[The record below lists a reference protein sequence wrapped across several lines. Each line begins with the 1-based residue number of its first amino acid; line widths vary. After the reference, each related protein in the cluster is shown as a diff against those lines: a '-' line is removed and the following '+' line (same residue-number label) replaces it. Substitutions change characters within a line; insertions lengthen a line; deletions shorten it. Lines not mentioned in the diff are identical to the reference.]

1 MISSVSESDAP
12 GAGQAEEA
20 AIWLVEDNELY
31 RDAVAAL
38 VDTAEGLR
46 CTETFAECDP
56 ALRMLE
62 RGGLPDLMLMD
73 IEMPGM
79 DGITGVGK
87 VKALAPS
94 LPVVML
100 TVHQDNDKIFR
111 AICNGASGYLLKSSP
126 KAEIMTGL
134 RAVLSGGAAMDG
146 QIARRVL
153 NMFTEMSPPVT
164 DYGLSD
170 REKEILE
177 HLVEGKSKRQIAEAI
192 NLSPHTIDSHFRNIY
207 AKLHVHNQS
216 GAVAKAL
223 RERLV

>member
-1 MISSVSESDAP
+1 MPESNNTENRGTVST
-12 GAGQAEEA
+12 
-20 AIWLVEDNELY
+20 IWLVDDNDLY
-31 RDAVAAL
+31 RRAIADLIGATGDLSCQSSFDRCEKAIAAL
-38 VDTAEGLR
+38 REGQ
-46 CTETFAECDP
+46 
-56 ALRMLE
+56 
-62 RGGLPDLMLMD
+62 LPDLVLMD

-79 DGITGVGK
+79 DGITGVGL
-87 VKALAPS
+87 VKSLAPS

-126 KAEIMTGL
+126 KDELLTGL

-153 NMFTEMSPPVT
+153 EMFTRMSVPNS

-170 REKEILE
+170 REKQIL
-177 HLVEGKSKRQIAEAI
+177 HYLVNGLSKRQIAETLH
-192 NLSPHTIDSHFRNIY
+192 LSPHTIDSHFRNIY
-207 AKLHVHNQS
+207 GKLHVHNRS

-223 RERLV
+223 KERIV